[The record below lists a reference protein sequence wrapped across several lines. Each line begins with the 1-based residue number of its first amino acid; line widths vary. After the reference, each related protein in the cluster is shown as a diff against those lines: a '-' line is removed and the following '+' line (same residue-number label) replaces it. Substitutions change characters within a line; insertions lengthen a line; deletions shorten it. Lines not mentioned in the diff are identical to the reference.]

1 MLWAKLISSPAMCQQ
16 RYAAPWLGV
25 PTENEAPG
33 TRPYHRC
40 VWPCSSVEK
49 KQQLA
54 LPAGVT
60 AGIATMMAHPLAA
73 EATSVTPS
81 LRNLLGS
88 VAAGGAVL
96 AAIIFAVSTIASF
109 DPVAR
114 GRK

>member
-1 MLWAKLISSPAMCQQ
+1 
-16 RYAAPWLGV
+16 
-25 PTENEAPG
+25 
-33 TRPYHRC
+33 
-40 VWPCSSVEK
+40 
-49 KQQLA
+49 
-54 LPAGVT
+54 
-60 AGIATMMAHPLAA
+60 MMAHPRAA

-96 AAIIFAVSTIASF
+96 AAIFFAVSAIASF

>member
-1 MLWAKLISSPAMCQQ
+1 VICSCS
-16 RYAAPWLGV
+16 
-25 PTENEAPG
+25 TE
-33 TRPYHRC
+33 
-40 VWPCSSVEK
+40 EK

-54 LPAGVT
+54 LPAGVA
-60 AGIATMMAHPLAA
+60 AGMAAMMAHPLAA

-96 AAIIFAVSTIASF
+96 AAIFFAITTIASF